1 MSALLKKLTTANSH
15 RVSSTTNQPIRTRF
29 KALKVR
35 YFDAAREGDS
45 TLLQASSIDKRL

>member
-15 RVSSTTNQPIRTRF
+15 RVSSTTNQPIRTQF

-35 YFDAAREGDS
+35 YS
-45 TLLQASSIDKRL
+45 TQLKATAPCCKPFITLG